1 MTSPVAVP
9 RNRPGEIVG
18 VTTGP
23 LPGSTLFC
31 GCCLMRP
38 AYHAVLCAEH
48 EAEVVAPVEGVR

>member
-1 MTSPVAVP
+1 MSTTIGVKVE
-9 RNRPGEIVG
+9 RPGEIVG

-38 AYHAVLCAEH
+38 AYHAALCAEH
-48 EAEVVAPVEGVR
+48 EAEVVAPAEEVR